1 MPLSR
6 RAVLAC
12 SALAAAACVAPA
24 GPARPAALQSRIRS
38 AGYYRYTLGSFE
50 ITALSDGVWQRPL
63 DDKLIPGTPLSD
75 VHKALADVY
84 LPSATIPIPFTILVV
99 NTGSKLV
106 LLDTGS
112 GGQFVSFA
120 PLSGT
125 FQANLAAAGIDPK
138 SIDAV
143 AISHFHPDHI
153 NGLRDKDGNHVF
165 PNAEILVP
173 SPEWDYWMDDANASA
188 APTAK
193 VPQFRNSGRIFSD
206 IAKTVTRFTPGRE
219 IAPGIAAL
227 PAYGHTPGHCAF
239 MVTSGNASLLVLAD
253 TASNPWVFVR
263 YPEWQGSFD
272 VDGPLAVETRKRLLD
287 RAAAD
292 RMLVHGYHFPFPA
305 FGYIARTGKGYDFV
319 PATWQPSL

>member
-1 MPLSR
+1 MPISR

-12 SALAAAACVAPA
+12 SALAAACVAPA
-24 GPARPAALQSRIRS
+24 ATARPAAPPSHIRS
-38 AGYYRYTLGSFE
+38 AGYYRFRLGSFE
-50 ITALSDGVWQRPL
+50 LTAVYDGVWQRPL
-63 DDKLIPGTPLSD
+63 DVKLIPGTPLSD

-84 LPSATIPIPFTILVV
+84 LPPATIPIPFTVLVV

-125 FQANLAAAGIDPK
+125 FHANLAAAGIDPK
-138 SIDAV
+138 SVDIV

-165 PNAEILVP
+165 PNAEISVP
-173 SPEWDYWMDDANASA
+173 APEWDYWMDDANARA
-188 APTAK
+188 APPAK
-193 VPQFRNSGRIFSD
+193 VTQFRNSRRVFAD
-206 IAKTVTRFTPGRE
+206 DAKNVTRFAPGKE
-219 IAPGIAAL
+219 IVPGIAAL

-239 MVTSGNASLLVLAD
+239 MLASGNASLLVLAD

-263 YPEWQGSFD
+263 HPEWQGSFD
-272 VDGPLAVETRKRLLD
+272 VDGPLAVATRKRLLD

-305 FGYIARTGKGYDFV
+305 FGYIAKTGRGYDFV
-319 PATWQPSL
+319 PAMWQPSL